1 MNNHYEVM
9 TFLLIKCSSWQSESA
24 RCFSPIIDGVSGALR
39 APVWLKVR
47 MVFSGLCSGFCTN
60 SFCYSL
66 MPIQRPRR
74 TVFLRA
80 LQTAT
85 SFSSNPRS
93 VCISTPISVLK
104 EQLRTSTSSTA
115 VCYSNRSSVSV
126 FVLCALFKAAV
137 CSV

>member
-1 MNNHYEVM
+1 MNNNDEVL
-9 TFLLIKCSSWQSESA
+9 TFLLIKCWSLQSESSHS
-24 RCFSPIIDGVSGALR
+24 FSPIIDGVSGALK

-60 SFCYSL
+60 SFCCSL

-80 LQTAT
+80 VQTAT
-85 SFSSNPRS
+85 SFSSNPTS

-115 VCYSNRSSVSV
+115 VCYSH
-126 FVLCALFKAAV
+126 LCPV